1 VGGEELLRPAAAAA
15 WVAAALDLS
24 GAREAGSGSVAPRL
38 SFSGLYILQRLA
50 SEGTAT
56 GVVLLLSCIGNV
68 RGKKAMAFC
77 GLNSA
82 SCGQSLYS
90 LLLVAN

>member
-1 VGGEELLRPAAAAA
+1 
-15 WVAAALDLS
+15 VAAALDLS

-56 GVVLLLSCIGNV
+56 GVVLFKLHRKCEGEESDGVLRAKFRVV
-68 RGKKAMAFC
+68 RSVTI
-77 GLNSA
+77 LTTTS
-82 SCGQSLYS
+82 S
-90 LLLVAN
+90 